1 MGAPHGPATPRWPS
15 PVHAVHDLH
24 ASIERKRVTMND
36 PHVVA
41 LVYRIEHGPD
51 IDWSQAAPLDKE
63 EDSFDVRVE
72 NRRVRFA
79 LKEHYASETEA
90 RCAVEADYIPNWE
103 FVVGL
108 TRGPNAFS
116 LHFDRSQIVDRNPP
130 PGPSPVSVHFRT
142 GVPTVSVS
150 LAPPRPPAFPEPP
163 PTAIKRSP
171 VE

>member
-130 PGPSPVSVHFRT
+130 PGPSLVRVHFKASCKT
-142 GVPTVSVS
+142 GETSS
-150 LAPPRPPAFPEPP
+150 FSA
-163 PTAIKRSP
+163 
-171 VE
+171 